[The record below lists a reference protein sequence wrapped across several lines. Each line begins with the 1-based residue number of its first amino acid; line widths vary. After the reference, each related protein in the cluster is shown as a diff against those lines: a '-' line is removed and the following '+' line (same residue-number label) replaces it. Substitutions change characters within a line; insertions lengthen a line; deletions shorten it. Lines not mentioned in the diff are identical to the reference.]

1 VFESVSEQELVIAA
15 GSFAVISLL
24 CWGYWQY
31 LTHDRRQRDARS
43 LEKLRTWL
51 DRSYEEARQG
61 YKDARARLEKRNR
74 KNTIVIDLIHDLGD
88 EFEGRDSAEQEI
100 TFDEAFNAIAAI
112 RGANARTNI
121 MIILHTLGGY
131 ARPAHMVAL
140 ALKKHLKKVGRH
152 NPYKHPKVT
161 VYVPY
166 VAMSGGTFIAL
177 AADRIFMDETASL
190 GPIDTIYG
198 SFPSEAYEDLIAQ
211 KGVEQTQDLLV
222 LLAHEASKYDKYAQE
237 VAREIINP
245 VHKLPL
251 GKMPADGPR
260 TDAAR
265 SRALADH
272 LTSGEMSHSQAISP
286 TSARELGINLSRSIP
301 PDVYNLVDA
310 RIRMIQTKAKSEAD
324 KEAREADEKKP
335 DTPNSSGDDDQ
346 PPTAG
351 RPDRTDPIIQKV
363 IDKTLEG
370 IE

>member
-1 VFESVSEQELVIAA
+1 MFESISEQELVIAA
-15 GSFAVISLL
+15 GLLAAMSLL
-24 CWGYWQY
+24 GWAYWQY
-31 LTHDRRQRDARS
+31 LAHETRKRDAHS
-43 LEKLRTWL
+43 LVKLRSWL
-51 DRSYEEARQG
+51 GRSYEEAKQG
-61 YKDARARLEKRNR
+61 YKKARANLEKRNR
-74 KNTIVIDLIHDLGD
+74 RNTIVIDLIHDLGD

-112 RGANARTNI
+112 RGANARTHI

-140 ALKKHLKKVGRH
+140 ALKKHLRKVGKH
-152 NPYKHPKVT
+152 NPYKHPKIT

-222 LLAHEASKYDKYAQE
+222 LLAHEASKYDKYAQD

-245 VHKLPL
+245 VHRLPL
-251 GKMPADGPR
+251 HKMSGDGPR
-260 TDAAR
+260 TDKAR

-286 TSARELGINLSRSIP
+286 TSARELGINLSKNIP

-310 RIRMIQTKAKSEAD
+310 RIRMIQTKAVSDAD
-324 KEAREADEKKP
+324 KEARAAEEKKADKPNGP
-335 DTPNSSGDDDQ
+335 DDNDPQ
-346 PPTAG
+346 PTAG

-363 IDKTLEG
+363 IDRTLEG

>member
-1 VFESVSEQELVIAA
+1 MFELISEQELAVAA
-15 GSFAVISLL
+15 GVFAVISLL

-31 LTHDRRQRDARS
+31 LTHETRKRDAAS
-43 LEKLRTWL
+43 VAKLRSWL
-51 DRSYEEARQG
+51 GRSYEAASKG
-61 YKDARARLEKRNR
+61 YETAKTNLEKRNR

-112 RGANARTNI
+112 RGANERTHI
-121 MIILHTLGGY
+121 MVILHTLGGY
-131 ARPAHMVAL
+131 ARPAHMIAL
-140 ALKKHLKKVGRH
+140 ALKKHLRKVGQH
-152 NPYKHPKVT
+152 NPHKHPKVT

-177 AADRIFMDETASL
+177 SADRIFMDETASL

-222 LLAHEASKYDKYAQE
+222 LLAHEAAKYDKYAQE

-245 VHKLPL
+245 VHKLP
-251 GKMPADGPR
+251 GKTAQ
-260 TDAAR
+260 
-265 SRALADH
+265 ALADH

-286 TSARELGINLSRSIP
+286 KSARKLGINLSTKLP
-301 PDVYNLVDA
+301 ADVYSLVDA
-310 RIRMIQTKAKSEAD
+310 RIRMIQSKAVSEAE
-324 KEAREADEKKP
+324 KEAREAAEKKTTKT
-335 DTPNSSGDDDQ
+335 DADGDDDPQ
-346 PPTAG
+346 PTAG
-351 RPDRTDPIIQKV
+351 RPGRTDPIIQKV